1 MRFNGVNGLLIV
13 AVLTCGIL
21 SNQQNTYA
29 AEKLQEF
36 VLDPMVVTA
45 QGFATKDLETPALV
59 EVFNEKEI
67 EDSGANNAYDV
78 LQDTL
83 GVTASSYGFN
93 GTNQGTMTSKIMV
106 RGVQDGTLVLVDGIP
121 MNMDGRY
128 NLDDIPSDAIERI
141 EVVKGGGSVLYGSEA
156 TGGVI
161 NIITKKQLRNK
172 LNVAAGNYGKE
183 RYDISIGVGKFNLL
197 AGLENRGEAKNL
209 KGLGYNKAPAA
220 ESVYDYGKGERQ
232 SIRWNYLLSEGLT
245 FTHSYSENENRY
257 LKRKYLENTYNQM
270 NDYKNTD
277 NSFLLDYDKDGWKA
291 FISYGT
297 QEKDNDQT
305 NIKNGVSELINNY
318 NWRKGHNTNM
328 KLQKQ
333 FDIGNDKLLV
343 GVSYQKEDID
353 TYSVKKSSTN
363 EVDSNMRRDN
373 YSVFLSYD
381 MAVNEKSNF
390 IVNMRETWV
399 TNNEGRQID
408 LTENTKTVTK
418 NDDLSKFTPEAE
430 YIYRINEDSS
440 VYAKAG
446 KSFKLPTM
454 TQIYGSGALHPALN
468 LKPEEGTHYEIGYKL
483 NAEKSAWRLAIFNY
497 EVKDSVEAVKNEDE
511 SQGYDYFNK
520 DIRNTGVEL
529 SVTLAHDNKWTSRW
543 GITYHNPQVRDDN
556 LDGYADNA
564 WHNYGSRYQF
574 NSSLSYVDAKFSS
587 TLKANF
593 VGDRTSDTKEQRH
606 IKPQLFTDWHFSY
619 QPQANHKVFLHI
631 NNILDRRD
639 IVSTG
644 NSNYYNLG
652 RNFMLGYEYIF

>member
-1 MRFNGVNGLLIV
+1 MRFNGMNGLLIV
-13 AVLTCGIL
+13 SVLTCGIL

-172 LNVAAGNYGKE
+172 LKVAAGNYGKE

-305 NIKNGVSELINNY
+305 NIKNGVSELVNNY
-318 NWRKGHNTNM
+318 NWRKGNNTNM

-333 FDIGNDKLLV
+333 FDIGNDKLLI
-343 GVSYQKEDID
+343 GVSYQKEDMD

-408 LTENTKTVTK
+408 LTEKKKTVTK

-454 TQIYGSGALHPALN
+454 TQIYGSGALHPALD

-483 NAEKSAWRLAIFNY
+483 NAEKSAWRFAIFNY

-529 SVTLAHDNKWTSRW
+529 SVTLAHDNKWNSRW

-556 LDGYADNA
+556 PDGYADNA
-564 WHNYGSRYQF
+564 WHDYGSRYQF

>member
-1 MRFNGVNGLLIV
+1 MKWNGRKAFLIL
-13 AVLTCGIL
+13 AVFSCSFLN
-21 SNQQNTYA
+21 SQQNVYA
-29 AEKLQEF
+29 EEKLQEF

-172 LNVAAGNYGKE
+172 IKVATGNYGKE
-183 RYDISIGVGKFNLL
+183 RYDITIGAGKFNLL

-209 KGLGYNKAPAA
+209 KGLGYNKAPEA

-257 LKRKYLENTYNQM
+257 LKRKYLGSTYNQM

-291 FISYGT
+291 YISYGT

-305 NIKNGVSELINNY
+305 NIKSGVRELINNY

-343 GVSYQKEDID
+343 GVSYQKEDMD

-408 LTENTKTVTK
+408 LTENKKTVTK

-468 LKPEEGTHYEIGYKL
+468 LKPEEGTHYEIGYKI

-556 LDGYADNA
+556 PDGYADNA
-564 WHNYGSRYQF
+564 WHDYGSRYQF

-619 QPQANHKVFLHI
+619 QPQANHKVFLHV

-644 NSNYYNLG
+644 NSNYYTLG
-652 RNFMLGYEYIF
+652 RNFMLGYEYLF

>member
-1 MRFNGVNGLLIV
+1 MRFNGKNGLLIV
-13 AVLTCGIL
+13 AVLTCGFL

-141 EVVKGGGSVLYGSEA
+141 EVVKGGGSILYGSEA

-172 LNVAAGNYGKE
+172 IKVAAGNYGKE
-183 RYDISIGVGKFNLL
+183 RYDISIGAGKFNLL

-291 FISYGT
+291 YISYGT

-305 NIKNGVSELINNY
+305 NIKNGVSELVNNY
-318 NWRKGHNTNM
+318 NWRKGNNTNM

-343 GVSYQKEDID
+343 GVSYQKEDMD

-408 LTENTKTVTK
+408 LTEKKKTVTK

-454 TQIYGSGALHPALN
+454 TQIYGSGALHPALD

-556 LDGYADNA
+556 PDGYADNA
-564 WHNYGSRYQF
+564 WHDYGSRYQF

-619 QPQANHKVFLHI
+619 QPQENHKVFLHI

>member
-1 MRFNGVNGLLIV
+1 MRFNGKNGLLIV

-172 LNVAAGNYGKE
+172 IKVAAGNYGKE
-183 RYDISIGVGKFNLL
+183 RYDISIGAGKFNLL
-197 AGLENRGEAKNL
+197 AGLENRGKAKNL
-209 KGLGYNKAPAA
+209 KGLGYNKAPAT

-232 SIRWNYLLSEGLT
+232 SIRWNYLLSDGLT
-245 FTHSYSENENRY
+245 FTHSYSENGNRY
-257 LKRKYLENTYNQM
+257 LKRKYLENIYNQM

-291 FISYGT
+291 YISYGT

-305 NIKNGVSELINNY
+305 NIKNGVSELVNNY

-343 GVSYQKEDID
+343 GVSYQKEDMD

-408 LTENTKTVTK
+408 LTEKKKTVTK

-543 GITYHNPQVRDDN
+543 GVTYHNPQVRDDN
-556 LDGYADNA
+556 PDGYADNA

-619 QPQANHKVFLHI
+619 QPQENHKVFLHI

>member
-1 MRFNGVNGLLIV
+1 MKWNGRKAFLIL
-13 AVLTCGIL
+13 AVFSCSFLN
-21 SNQQNTYA
+21 SQQNVYA
-29 AEKLQEF
+29 EEKLQEF

-172 LNVAAGNYGKE
+172 IKVATGNYGKE
-183 RYDISIGVGKFNLL
+183 RYDITIGAGKFNLL

-209 KGLGYNKAPAA
+209 KGLGYNKAPEA

-257 LKRKYLENTYNQM
+257 LKRKYLGSTYNQM

-291 FISYGT
+291 YISYGT

-305 NIKNGVSELINNY
+305 NIKSGVRELINNY

-343 GVSYQKEDID
+343 GVSYQKEDMD

-408 LTENTKTVTK
+408 LTENKKTVTK

-468 LKPEEGTHYEIGYKL
+468 LKPEEGTHYEIGYKI

-556 LDGYADNA
+556 PDGYADNA
-564 WHNYGSRYQF
+564 WHDYGSRYQF

-619 QPQANHKVFLHI
+619 QPQANHKVFLHV

-652 RNFMLGYEYIF
+652 RNFMLGYEYLF

>member
-1 MRFNGVNGLLIV
+1 MKEKGKKSLLML
-13 AVLTCGIL
+13 AVLSCNFW
-21 SNQQNTYA
+21 SNQQIGLA
-29 AEKLQEF
+29 AENLQEF

-45 QGFATKDLETPALV
+45 QGFATKDLDTPALV

-93 GTNQGTMTSKIMV
+93 GTNQGTMTSKIMI
-106 RGVQDGTLVLVDGIP
+106 RGVQDGTLVLVDGVP

-161 NIITKKQLRNK
+161 NIITKKQLRNRIK
-172 LNVAAGNYGKE
+172 FAAGNYGKE
-183 RYDISIGVGKFNLL
+183 RYDISVGAGKFNLL
-197 AGLENRGEAKNL
+197 AGLENRGKADDI
-209 KGLGYNKAPAA
+209 KGLAPGD
-220 ESVYDYGKGERQ
+220 EPETENVYDYGKGERQ
-232 SIRWNYLLSEGLT
+232 SIRWNYLLSDGLT
-245 FTHSYSENENRY
+245 FTHAYSENEN
-257 LKRKYLENTYNQM
+257 KYLRRKAALNTYNRM
-270 NDYKNTD
+270 NQYTNID
-277 NSFLLDYDKDGWKA
+277 NSFLLNYDKNGWQA

-297 QEKDNDQT
+297 QEKDNDQVD
-305 NIKNGVSELINNY
+305 IKNSGERTYTENY
-318 NWRKGHNTNM
+318 NWRKGHNTNL

-333 FDIGNDKLLV
+333 FDIGKDKLLV
-343 GVSYQKEDID
+343 GVSYQKEDMD
-353 TYSVKKSSTN
+353 THSALKSSSP
-363 EVDSNMRRDN
+363 EVDSNLRRDN
-373 YSVFLSYD
+373 YSIFLSYD
-381 MAVNEKSNF
+381 MALGEQSNF
-390 IVNMRETWV
+390 ILNMRETWV
-399 TNNEGRQID
+399 TKNEGRQREV
-408 LTENTKTVTK
+408 LNGTQHFTK

-430 YIYRINEDSS
+430 YIYRINEESS

-454 TQIYGSGALHPALN
+454 SQIYGSGVLRPALD

-483 NAEKSAWRLAIFNY
+483 NAEKSAWRIALFNY
-497 EVKDSVEAVKNEDE
+497 EVKDSVEAVE
-511 SQGYDYFNK
+511 SASGIGYDYFNK
-520 DIRNTGVEL
+520 DVRNTGIEVAL
-529 SVTLAHDNKWTSRW
+529 TLAHNNNWTSRW
-543 GITYHNPQVRDDN
+543 GVTYHNSQARDN
-556 LDGYADNA
+556 NPKGYGDKA
-564 WHNYGSRYQF
+564 WHDYGSRYQF
-574 NSSLSYVDAKFSS
+574 NGALSYVDAKFSS
-587 TLKANF
+587 TIKANF

-619 QPQANHKVFLHI
+619 QPEENHKVFLHI

-652 RNFMLGYEYIF
+652 RNFMLGYEYLF

>member
-1 MRFNGVNGLLIV
+1 MRFNGKNGLLIV

-93 GTNQGTMTSKIMV
+93 GTNQGTMTSRIMV

-172 LNVAAGNYGKE
+172 IKVAAGNYGKE
-183 RYDISIGVGKFNLL
+183 RYDISIGAGKFNLL

-291 FISYGT
+291 YISYGT

-305 NIKNGVSELINNY
+305 NIKNGVSELVNNY
-318 NWRKGHNTNM
+318 NWRKGNNTNM

-343 GVSYQKEDID
+343 GVSYQKEDMD

-408 LTENTKTVTK
+408 LTEKKKTVTK

-454 TQIYGSGALHPALN
+454 TQIYGSGALHPALD

-556 LDGYADNA
+556 SDGYADNA
-564 WHNYGSRYQF
+564 WHDYGSRYQF

-593 VGDRTSDTKEQRH
+593 VGDRTSDTKEQRY

>member
-1 MRFNGVNGLLIV
+1 MRFNGMNGLLIV

-29 AEKLQEF
+29 TEKLQEF

-141 EVVKGGGSVLYGSEA
+141 EVVRGGGSVLYGSEA

-172 LNVAAGNYGKE
+172 IKVAAGNYGKE
-183 RYDISIGVGKFNLL
+183 RYDISIGAGKFNLL

-343 GVSYQKEDID
+343 GVSYQKEDMD
-353 TYSVKKSSTN
+353 TYSIKKSSTN

-399 TNNEGRQID
+399 TNNEGRQFDI
-408 LTENTKTVTK
+408 TEKQKTVTK

-440 VYAKAG
+440 IYAKAG

-454 TQIYGSGALHPALN
+454 TQIYGSGALHPALD

-543 GITYHNPQVRDDN
+543 GMTYHNPQVRDDN
-556 LDGYADNA
+556 PDGYADNA
-564 WHNYGSRYQF
+564 WHDYGSRYQF
-574 NSSLSYVDAKFSS
+574 NGSVSYVDAKFSS
-587 TLKANF
+587 TLKTNF

-619 QPQANHKVFLHI
+619 QPQENHKVFLHI

>member
-1 MRFNGVNGLLIV
+1 MRFNGKNGLLIV
-13 AVLTCGIL
+13 AVLTCGFS
-21 SNQQNTYA
+21 SNQQNAYA

-172 LNVAAGNYGKE
+172 IKVAAGNYGKE

-291 FISYGT
+291 YISYGT

-343 GVSYQKEDID
+343 GVSYQKEDMD

-399 TNNEGRQID
+399 TNNEGRQFDI
-408 LTENTKTVTK
+408 TEKQKTVTK

-454 TQIYGSGALHPALN
+454 TQIYGSGALHPALD

-556 LDGYADNA
+556 PDGYADNA

-574 NSSLSYVDAKFSS
+574 NGSVSYVDAKFSS

-619 QPQANHKVFLHI
+619 QPQANHKIFLHI